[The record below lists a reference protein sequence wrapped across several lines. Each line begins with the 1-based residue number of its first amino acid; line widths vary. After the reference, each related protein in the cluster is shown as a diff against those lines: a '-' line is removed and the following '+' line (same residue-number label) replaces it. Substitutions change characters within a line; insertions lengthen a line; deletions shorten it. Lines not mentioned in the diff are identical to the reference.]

1 MAKIGVFWIYQSIV
15 FGKSVNLEDGI
26 EGVPGILDS
35 PDNHA
40 DVWESERPWMK
51 ASRSL
56 EFLEYQDVPRG
67 RVLSSKG
74 KPIVYLDR
82 VLKGDAN
89 KRLISEF
96 FEFESKSASWHSD
109 VHYTTT
115 SSDLNRLFVEE

>member
-1 MAKIGVFWIYQSIV
+1 MAKIGVFWIYQGVI

-35 PDNHA
+35 PDSHA
-40 DVWESERPWMK
+40 DVWESEQPWMK
-51 ASRSL
+51 VSRSL

-74 KPIVYLDR
+74 KPLVYLDR

-89 KRLISEF
+89 KRLISQF
-96 FEFESKSASWHSD
+96 FEFDSKLASWRSD
-109 VHYTTT
+109 VYYTTT
-115 SSDLNRLFVEE
+115 SSDINRLFVEE